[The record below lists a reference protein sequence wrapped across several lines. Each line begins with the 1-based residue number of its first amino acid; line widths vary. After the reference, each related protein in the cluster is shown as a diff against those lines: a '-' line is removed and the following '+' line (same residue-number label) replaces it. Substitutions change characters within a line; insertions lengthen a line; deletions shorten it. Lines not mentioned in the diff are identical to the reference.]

1 MPLNLEAKDDSMN
14 RPLLAATLAVSLA
27 LAACGKSD
35 VPAAVAVADA
45 GTTNAFSQLG
55 TPVLQFDPCSLLS
68 VAEAEAALGTRLAVP
83 PYRTSEGQAARGGAP
98 AADGDT
104 CYYATADFHNLHVT
118 AAEHGAPQVLATL
131 RKINGLVKKQSGKEV
146 VLSKGTNLDGDW
158 DDAELIACCRL
169 MAVKGERG
177 VTVDIGGSKATLAQ
191 AATLADAALKRF
203 DKPLPIDGT
212 AAAGA
217 ARTLMARRPQL
228 DAPCAMLTRAA
239 AEAIVGPLSAEPI
252 ARRDACELHG
262 AKGAFAWQL
271 ADAAGG
277 YAAMRKMSASQG
289 GDAGA
294 IARRAGRDD
303 LNDQSRG
310 VLQNLAGGLDLKPLD
325 NPAWDQGVVSMRG
338 LYVVKKD
345 VRIGCSTTLNA
356 AQVDICTQL
365 AAAVT
370 SRF

>member
-1 MPLNLEAKDDSMN
+1 MN
-14 RPLLAATLAVSLA
+14 RLLLAATLALA
-27 LAACGKSD
+27 LALGACGKPE
-35 VPAAVAVADA
+35 PAIAVANA
-45 GTTNAFSQLG
+45 GTGNTNAFSQLG

-68 VAEAEAALGTRLAVP
+68 AAEVEAALGTRLAVP
-83 PYRTSEGQAARGGAP
+83 PYRTSAGQADRGGAP
-98 AADGDT
+98 MADGDT
-104 CYYATADFHNLHVT
+104 CYYATADFHNIHVT
-118 AAEHGAPQVLATL
+118 AAERGAPQVLATL

-169 MAVKGERG
+169 MAVKDERG

-203 DKPLPIDGT
+203 DKPLAIDGT
-212 AAAGA
+212 AAAAA

-228 DAPCAMLTRAA
+228 EAPCALLTRAA

-262 AKGAFAWQL
+262 AKGVFAWQV
-271 ADAAGG
+271 ADASGG
-277 YAAMRKMSASQG
+277 YAAMRKMASSQG

-294 IARRAGRDD
+294 VARRAGAGD

-310 VLQNLAGGLDLKPLD
+310 VLQNLAGGLELRPLD
-325 NPAWDQGVVSMRG
+325 NPAWEQGVVSMRG
-338 LYVVKKD
+338 LYVVRKD

-365 AAAVT
+365 AAAVAA
-370 SRF
+370 RF